1 MPRGPHSDGHERYD
15 CSSNHASNKLLQPVS
30 DAVIYSALT
39 EEAFLRYFDR
49 LQPLALLVLR
59 VVLGVIMIGHGYS
72 KVFGGLSHHAQF
84 VSSLGI
90 PAWLAYCS
98 AAAEFFGGIL
108 VIAGLF
114 TRCAALAILI
124 NLSVAI
130 AKVHWKNGLLGNGG
144 YQFPLA
150 LAAIAFALIFFGAG
164 PIAFDSIRR
173 GGVRVKSKSSKAS

>member
-1 MPRGPHSDGHERYD
+1 
-15 CSSNHASNKLLQPVS
+15 V
-30 DAVIYSALT
+30 
-39 EEAFLRYFDR
+39 EETFLRYLDR

-59 VVLGVIMIGHGYS
+59 VVLSVIMIGHGYS

-84 VSSLGI
+84 VGTLGL
-90 PAWLAYCS
+90 PGWLAYCS

-150 LAAIAFALIFFGAG
+150 LAAIAFALVFFGGG
-164 PIAFDSIRR
+164 PIAFDSLRR
-173 GGVRVKSKSSKAS
+173 GGGRIKSKTAKAA